1 MIGTTTFTNE
11 RKAYNTTL
19 EGDTLVMK
27 GTTNIGSSDSNFSGQ
42 IYSKENG
49 SYVGDYSTNNISISQ
64 VTRAGAWVE
73 AAQMMEQLQK
83 DIDAKA
89 KEVQA

>member
-11 RKAYNTTL
+11 SKQFTSELIGETLKMKGVTTL
-19 EGDTLVMK
+19 S
-27 GTTNIGSSDSNFSGQ
+27 GTVKQFSGQ
-42 IYSKENG
+42 IYGKDDDR
-49 SYVGDYSTNNISISQ
+49 YVGDYSTNNISLNQ
-64 VTRAGAWVE
+64 TTRAGAWVE

-83 DIDAKA
+83 DIDTKA